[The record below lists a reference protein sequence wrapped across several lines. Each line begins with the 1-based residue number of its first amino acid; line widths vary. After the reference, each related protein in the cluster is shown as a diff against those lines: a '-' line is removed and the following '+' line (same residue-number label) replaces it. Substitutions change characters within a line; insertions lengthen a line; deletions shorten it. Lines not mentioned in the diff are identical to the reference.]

1 MIYIDSF
8 LLYKYLIKLGTT
20 NEKHLIIDLIVIQ
33 QAYKYKKIAEVVWIK
48 RDYNLTNSM
57 TKHNRNK
64 ALDHIIKSN
73 KLHIKAEEWVECNLM
88 V

>member
-8 LLYKYLIKLGTT
+8 LLYKCLVKLGTT
-20 NEKHLIIDLIVIQ
+20 NEKRLMIDLMAIQ
-33 QAYKYKKIAEVVWIK
+33 QAYKRREIAEVVWIK
-48 RDYNLTNSM
+48 GDHNPANSM

-73 KLHIKAEEWVECNLM
+73 KLHIEVEGWVERK
-88 V
+88 